1 MKEVDLPIL
10 NNTEC
15 EASYRRAGYWEHIP
29 DIFICAGYQ
38 DGRKDTCEGDSGGG
52 MVVERYDGR
61 YEIVGILSWGIG
73 CAEKNRPG
81 VYTRITKFRGW
92 IEHVIQNAKIPIQNN

>member
-1 MKEVDLPIL
+1 MLFGGTVPPNSVLFGGTVPPNSVL
-10 NNTEC
+10 FGGTVPPNSFPLFC
-15 EASYRRAGYWEHIP
+15 L
-29 DIFICAGYQ
+29 Q
-38 DGRKDTCEGDSGGG
+38 GDSGGG

-73 CAEKNRPG
+73 CAQKNRPG

>member
-1 MKEVDLPIL
+1 
-10 NNTEC
+10 
-15 EASYRRAGYWEHIP
+15 
-29 DIFICAGYQ
+29 
-38 DGRKDTCEGDSGGG
+38 
-52 MVVERYDGR
+52 MVIERYDGR

-73 CAEKNRPG
+73 CAQKNRPG